1 MALPF
6 TDDSVDICLSS
17 NVAEHVPRP
26 WQLGA
31 EMLRV
36 TKPGGL
42 AVLSYTV
49 WLGPFGGHE
58 MGLTHYLGGARA
70 AARYTR
76 KHGHRPKNDY
86 GSSLFAVSAADGL
99 NWAAEYRR
107 PGRRFSPLPP
117 AMGMVA
123 DIGASAT
130 GVPGEQSRAGPSAAI
145 MEHVLVSASPWV
157 GWRPWPPATMQ
168 WGHLACGGRSD
179 EEERR
184 KMTDSLTTEYD
195 KLFIG
200 GKWTEPST
208 DEVIEVHCPATG
220 EYVGK
225 VPMAAAADVDAAV
238 AAARAAFDSGPW
250 PSTPPKERA
259 AVIANA
265 LKLME
270 ERKDGFVKL
279 LGLETGQ
286 PPTSVETMQWMSG
299 IGCLNFFAG
308 PAVDQIKWQEIRNG
322 GYGQTIVHREPLG
335 VVGAIVAW
343 NVPLF
348 LAINK
353 LGPALLAGCTVVL
366 KPAAETPLSAN
377 ALAEVFAEAGLPEGV
392 LSIVP
397 GGIETGQA
405 LTSNPDIDIFS
416 FTGSSAVGKEIG
428 KRAADMLKPCTLELG
443 GKSAAILLDDVD
455 LAASVPML
463 VFSGI
468 MNTGQA
474 CVAQTRI
481 LAPRSRY
488 DEIVDAVSAF
498 VQALPVGTPSDP
510 AAQIG
515 SLISE
520 KQRARVEGYIAKGV
534 EEGAR
539 LVTGGGR
546 PEGLDNGFF
555 VQPTV
560 FADVDNKMTI
570 AQEEIFGPVLS
581 IIPYDTEE
589 DAIKIANDSAYGLA
603 GSVWTTDVPHGIEI
617 SEKIRT
623 GTYAI
628 NWYAFDP
635 CCPFGGYKNSGIG
648 RENGPE
654 GVEHFTQQKSVLM
667 PMGYTLDS

>member
-1 MALPF
+1 
-6 TDDSVDICLSS
+6 
-17 NVAEHVPRP
+17 
-26 WQLGA
+26 
-31 EMLRV
+31 
-36 TKPGGL
+36 
-42 AVLSYTV
+42 
-49 WLGPFGGHE
+49 
-58 MGLTHYLGGARA
+58 
-70 AARYTR
+70 
-76 KHGHRPKNDY
+76 
-86 GSSLFAVSAADGL
+86 
-99 NWAAEYRR
+99 
-107 PGRRFSPLPP
+107 
-117 AMGMVA
+117 
-123 DIGASAT
+123 
-130 GVPGEQSRAGPSAAI
+130 
-145 MEHVLVSASPWV
+145 
-157 GWRPWPPATMQ
+157 
-168 WGHLACGGRSD
+168 
-179 EEERR
+179 
-184 KMTDSLTTEYD
+184 MTDSQTTEYD

-200 GKWTEPST
+200 GKWTAPST
-208 DEVIEVHCPATG
+208 SEVIEVHCPATG

-225 VPMAAAADVDAAV
+225 VPLAAAADVDAAV
-238 AAARAAFDSGPW
+238 AAARKAFDSGPW

-259 AVIANA
+259 AVIAGA
-265 LKLME
+265 LKLLE
-270 ERKDGFVKL
+270 ERKDLFTKL
-279 LGLETGQ
+279 LAGETGQ
-286 PPTSVETMQWMSG
+286 PPTTIETMHWMSSMG
-299 IGCLNFFAG
+299 ALSFFAG
-308 PAVDQIKWQEIRNG
+308 PAVDEVKWQEIRNG
-322 GYGQTIVHREPLG
+322 NYGQTIVHREPIG

-348 LAINK
+348 LAVNK
-353 LGPALLAGCTVVL
+353 LGPALLAGCTIVL
-366 KPAAETPLSAN
+366 KPAAETPLTAN

-405 LTSNPDIDIFS
+405 LTSNRDIDIFT
-416 FTGSSAVGKEIG
+416 FTGSSGVGKEIG
-428 KRAADMLKPCTLELG
+428 RRAAELLKPCTLELG
-443 GKSAAILLDDVD
+443 GKSAAILLEDVD
-455 LAASVPML
+455 LAAAIPML

-488 DEIVDAVSAF
+488 DEIVDAVSTF
-498 VQALPVGTPSDP
+498 VQALPVGPPTEP

-520 KQRARVEGYIAKGV
+520 KQRARVEGYIAKGI

-546 PEGLDNGFF
+546 PEGLDHGFY

-581 IIPYDTEE
+581 IIGYDTEE
-589 DAIKIANDSAYGLA
+589 EAIKIANDSEYGLA
-603 GSVWTTDVPHGIEI
+603 GSVWTTDIPRGIEI
-617 SEKIRT
+617 SEQIRT

-667 PMGYTLDS
+667 PMGYTLES

>member
-1 MALPF
+1 MF
-6 TDDSVDICLSS
+6 SFRVDLGI
-17 NVAEHVPRP
+17 VAAMSHV
-26 WQLGA
+26 
-31 EMLRV
+31 
-36 TKPGGL
+36 T
-42 AVLSYTV
+42 T
-49 WLGPFGGHE
+49 
-58 MGLTHYLGGARA
+58 
-70 AARYTR
+70 
-76 KHGHRPKNDY
+76 
-86 GSSLFAVSAADGL
+86 
-99 NWAAEYRR
+99 
-107 PGRRFSPLPP
+107 
-117 AMGMVA
+117 
-123 DIGASAT
+123 
-130 GVPGEQSRAGPSAAI
+130 EQA
-145 MEHVLVSASPWV
+145 
-157 GWRPWPPATMQ
+157 
-168 WGHLACGGRSD
+168 
-179 EEERR
+179 
-184 KMTDSLTTEYD
+184 TTEYD

-208 DEVIEVHCPATG
+208 SEVIEVHCPATG

-225 VPMAAAADVDAAV
+225 VPLAAAADVDAAV
-238 AAARAAFDSGPW
+238 AAARAAFDNGPW

-259 AVIANA
+259 AVIASA

-270 ERKDGFVKL
+270 ERKDLFTKL
-279 LGLETGQ
+279 LGDETGQ
-286 PPTSVETMQWMSG
+286 PPMSVETMHWMSSLG
-299 IGCLNFFAG
+299 ALNYFAG
-308 PAVDQIKWQEIRNG
+308 PAPDEVTWKEIRTG
-322 GYGQTIVHREPLG
+322 GYGQSIVHREPIG

-348 LAINK
+348 LAVNK

-366 KPAAETPLSAN
+366 KPAAETPLTTN

-392 LSIVP
+392 LSVVP

-405 LTSNPDIDIFS
+405 LTSNRDVDLFT
-416 FTGSSAVGKEIG
+416 FTGSSGVGKEVG
-428 KRAADMLKPCTLELG
+428 RRAAEMLKPCTLELG
-443 GKSAAILLDDVD
+443 GKSAAIVLDDVD
-455 LAASVPML
+455 LASAIPML

-488 DEIVDAVSAF
+488 DEIVDAVSTF
-498 VQALPVGTPSDP
+498 VQALPVGPPSDP
-510 AAQIG
+510 GAQIG

-520 KQRARVEGYIAKGV
+520 KQRARVEGYISKGI

-539 LVTGGGR
+539 LVCGGGR

-581 IIPYDTEE
+581 IIGYDTEE
-589 DAIKIANDSAYGLA
+589 DAIKIANDSEYGLA
-603 GSVWTTDVPHGIEI
+603 GSVWTSNVEHGIEI
-617 SEKIRT
+617 SEQIRT

-667 PMGYTLDS
+667 PMGYTLES

>member
-1 MALPF
+1 MTENA
-6 TDDSVDICLSS
+6 
-17 NVAEHVPRP
+17 
-26 WQLGA
+26 
-31 EMLRV
+31 
-36 TKPGGL
+36 
-42 AVLSYTV
+42 
-49 WLGPFGGHE
+49 
-58 MGLTHYLGGARA
+58 
-70 AARYTR
+70 TR
-76 KHGHRPKNDY
+76 
-86 GSSLFAVSAADGL
+86 
-99 NWAAEYRR
+99 
-107 PGRRFSPLPP
+107 
-117 AMGMVA
+117 
-123 DIGASAT
+123 
-130 GVPGEQSRAGPSAAI
+130 
-145 MEHVLVSASPWV
+145 
-157 GWRPWPPATMQ
+157 
-168 WGHLACGGRSD
+168 
-179 EEERR
+179 
-184 KMTDSLTTEYD
+184 EYD

-200 GKWTEPST
+200 GKWAEPSS
-208 DEVIEVHCPATG
+208 DEVIEVRCPATG

-238 AAARAAFDSGPW
+238 AAARAAFDNGPW
-250 PSTPPKERA
+250 PTTPPKERA

-270 ERKDGFVKL
+270 ERKDHFITL
-279 LGLETGQ
+279 LGGETGQ
-286 PPTSVETMQWMSG
+286 PPMGIETMHWMSS
-299 IGCLNFFAG
+299 IGALNFFAG
-308 PAVDQIKWQEIRNG
+308 PAAEQVKWREIRNG
-322 GYGQTIVHREPLG
+322 GYGQSIVHREPIG
-335 VVGAIVAW
+335 VAGAIVAW

-348 LAINK
+348 LAVNK

-392 LSIVP
+392 LSVVP

-405 LTSNPDIDIFS
+405 LTSNPDVDIFS

-428 KRAADMLKPCTLELG
+428 RRAADMLKPCTLELG
-443 GKSAAILLDDVD
+443 GKSAAIVLDDVD
-455 LAASVPML
+455 LAAAVPML

-488 DEIVDAVSAF
+488 DEIVDAVGGF
-498 VQALPVGTPSDP
+498 VQALPVGLPSDP
-510 AAQIG
+510 GAQIG

-520 KQRARVEGYIAKGV
+520 KQRARVEGYIAKGI

-539 LVTGGGR
+539 LVCGGGR
-546 PEGLDNGFF
+546 PEGLDSGYF

-560 FADVDNKMTI
+560 FADVHNKMTI

-581 IIPYDTEE
+581 IIPYDTED

-603 GSVWTTDVPHGIEI
+603 GSVWTTNVPRGIEI

-623 GTYAI
+623 GTYAV

-667 PMGYTLDS
+667 PMGYTLEG

>member
-1 MALPF
+1 M
-6 TDDSVDICLSS
+6 
-17 NVAEHVPRP
+17 
-26 WQLGA
+26 
-31 EMLRV
+31 
-36 TKPGGL
+36 
-42 AVLSYTV
+42 
-49 WLGPFGGHE
+49 
-58 MGLTHYLGGARA
+58 
-70 AARYTR
+70 
-76 KHGHRPKNDY
+76 
-86 GSSLFAVSAADGL
+86 
-99 NWAAEYRR
+99 
-107 PGRRFSPLPP
+107 
-117 AMGMVA
+117 A
-123 DIGASAT
+123 DI
-130 GVPGEQSRAGPSAAI
+130 
-145 MEHVLVSASPWV
+145 
-157 GWRPWPPATMQ
+157 
-168 WGHLACGGRSD
+168 
-179 EEERR
+179 
-184 KMTDSLTTEYD
+184 KTEYD

-208 DEVIEVHCPATG
+208 SEVIEVHCPATG

-225 VPMAAAADVDAAV
+225 VPLAAAADVDAAV

-250 PSTPPKERA
+250 PTTPPKDRA

-270 ERKDGFVKL
+270 ERKDGFTKL

-286 PPTSVETMQWMSG
+286 PPVSVETMQWMSG
-299 IGCLNFFAG
+299 IGAMNFFAG
-308 PAVDQIKWQEIRNG
+308 PAVDRVKWQEVRNG

-377 ALAEVFAEAGLPEGV
+377 AFAEVFAEAGLPEGV
-392 LSIVP
+392 LSVVP

-405 LTSNPDIDIFS
+405 LTSNRDIDVFS

-428 KRAADMLKPCTLELG
+428 RRAAEMLKPCTLELG

-455 LAASVPML
+455 LAASIPML

-520 KQRARVEGYIAKGV
+520 KQRARVEGYIAKGI

-539 LVTGGGR
+539 LVCGGGR
-546 PEGLDNGFF
+546 PEGLDTGFF

-570 AQEEIFGPVLS
+570 AQEEIFGPVLA
-581 IIPYDTEE
+581 ILGYENLDEAIEIGNDTE
-589 DAIKIANDSAYGLA
+589 YGLA
-603 GSVWTTDVPHGIEI
+603 GYVNGSDLDRARSVAR
-617 SEKIRT
+617 KIRA
-623 GTYAI
+623 GQVSI
-628 NWYAFDP
+628 NGGSDMTA
-635 CCPFGGYKNSGIG
+635 PFGGYKKSGNG
-648 RENGPE
+648 REWGDYAFHDFLE
-654 GVEHFTQQKSVLM
+654 TKAIL
-667 PMGYTLDS
+667 GYAPKPA